1 MSFRVVDTG
10 SIIRSL
16 PTPVPSYQPIINLD
30 QNTSVVLTDDL
41 GRQTIV
47 TMDQQ
52 PLNTYTYFPAPV
64 NLPPI
69 ISSSYEYQDINTDSE
84 LHQKVMKKVY
94 TNFYNFIIPNQYPY
108 LLNYVKKNKGSF
120 SMVKS
125 KKEYKSNKTKE
136 SEYEDKLQYIARNV
150 YSKTMMYSDV
160 KNYLETYDVKWYDI
174 ENSKKEIYVLLIDK
188 LKKKL
193 EDLIN

>member
-1 MSFRVVDTG
+1 MSFTVVDTG
-10 SIIRSL
+10 SIVRSL
-16 PTPVPSYQPIINLD
+16 PIKTTSYQPVINLD

-47 TMDQQ
+47 SMDQQ
-52 PLNTYTYFPAPV
+52 PNTYTYFPPPLV

-69 ISSSYEYQDINTDSE
+69 ISSNYEYQDINTDSE
-84 LHQKVMKKVY
+84 LHQKVMKKIY

-108 LLNYVKKNKGSF
+108 LLNYVKKSKGSF

-160 KNYLETYDVKWYDI
+160 KNYLDTYDVKWYDI

-193 EDLIN
+193 DDLVN